1 MCSEGWG
8 SLTIVLSELRVPV
21 ALTCLTAM
29 RVGLSGLINAKGYSA
44 GSNIQSV
51 WIKNVMERSSG
62 RNSFIKQCLRLSLI
76 KISAH

>member
-1 MCSEGWG
+1 MFGGLG
-8 SLTIVLSELRVPV
+8 SLTIVLSELHVPV

-51 WIKNVMERSSG
+51 
-62 RNSFIKQCLRLSLI
+62 
-76 KISAH
+76 